1 MPKEM
6 IAKLEAEL
14 AEGLAAAR
22 TEAALEEL
30 RIRFLGR
37 KSGRLND
44 ILRGLKELP
53 PEERREVGAAANRLK
68 AEIEN
73 RLEEARLRLNA
84 AAAPEVDLTLPGP
97 PVRVGHRHPLTL
109 VGRELVSIFEKM
121 GFDYREGP
129 EVETDYYNFDA
140 LNTPSNHPARDL
152 HDTFYLAPGVLLR
165 THTSSVQIR
174 VMEREK
180 PPVRIVTLGRCYRRD
195 AQDASHSP
203 TFHQFEGLMVEK
215 GTSFIHL
222 RGVLNLFLE
231 KVFPFPVKTRFTP
244 AFFPFTEPS
253 AEVGISCPVC
263 QARGCPS
270 CGHNGFLEVLGC
282 GMVHPRVLKNVGYDP
297 DKVTGFAFGMGVE
310 RIAMIKYG
318 IKDIRLFLENDVRFL
333 HQFS

>member
-1 MPKEM
+1 MIKEM
-6 IAKLEAEL
+6 ITRLEAEL

-73 RLEEARLRLNA
+73 RLEAARLRLGA
-84 AAAPEVDLTLPGP
+84 SAGPEVDLTLPGP
-97 PVRVGHRHPLTL
+97 PVRVGRRHPLTL
-109 VGRELVSIFEKM
+109 VGREMVAIFEKM

-129 EVETDYYNFDA
+129 EIETDYYNFDA

-152 HDTFYLAPGVLLR
+152 QDTFYLAPGVLLR
-165 THTSSVQIR
+165 THTSAVQIR

-180 PPVRIVTLGRCYRRD
+180 PPVRMVTLGRCYRRD

-215 GTSFIHL
+215 GTNFIHL

-231 KVFPFPVKTRFTP
+231 KIFPFPVKTRFTP

-263 QARGCPS
+263 QAKGCPS
-270 CGHNGFLEVLGC
+270 CGHNGFLEVMGC

-297 DKVTGFAFGMGVE
+297 EKVTGFAFGMGVE